1 MLRRSRLPATSPR
14 IPTEHRHI
22 VAAYFAVFLCTGV
35 WVPYMPLWLSSLGF
49 DGWQIGLAG
58 GMQPALR
65 WMAAI
70 CVAAAAD
77 RWRRRHALLI
87 ACALLGGLCFVPL
100 LSTTSFAPVLLVMAA
115 IAILQGSLIPL
126 LDAVALDTLAR
137 SGGDYGRLRMAGSV
151 AFVVGA
157 FGSAPLL
164 DAFSPALI
172 PVLLLVPQL
181 LLVPAMM
188 RLPREQHGHA
198 ADVRPPWALLTPAL
212 RAFLATAFLLQ
223 ISCGAWGGFFAIHTA
238 ALGLSDAVPG
248 LAWGLPVTAEIVLFG
263 WGRRLVERFAPAD
276 LVLVVLATTVVRW
289 ALTAVVTSEPLV
301 IAVQM
306 GHTVTFSLFHLATMT
321 LLARLVPAVNST
333 SGQGLYGL
341 VAFGCGGSAGFLLA
355 GGLVDRLGTQ
365 RLFVV
370 EAVIAALAV
379 IPALRLRTL
388 LRATPARFAPTAVA
402 R

>member
-1 MLRRSRLPATSPR
+1 MGLARTTLPA
-14 IPTEHRHI
+14 EHRNVI
-22 VAAYFAVFLCTGV
+22 AAYFAVFLGVGV
-35 WVPYMPLWLSSLGF
+35 WVPYMPLWLASLGF
-49 DGWQIGLAG
+49 DGWQVGVAG

-65 WMAAI
+65 WVAAI

-87 ACALLGGLCFVPL
+87 GCALLGGLSFVPL
-100 LSTTSFAPVLLVMAA
+100 LSTTSFDAVLLVMAA
-115 IAILQGSLIPL
+115 IALLQGSLIPL
-126 LDAVALDTLAR
+126 LDAVALDTVAR

-151 AFVVGA
+151 AFVIGA
-157 FGSAPLL
+157 FGSAPFL
-164 DAFSPALI
+164 DLFSPALI
-172 PVLLLVPQL
+172 PMLLLVPQVV
-181 LLVPAMM
+181 LVPALM

-198 ADVRPPWALLTPAL
+198 ADSRPPWALLTPPL

-223 ISCGAWGGFFAIHTA
+223 ISCGAWGGFFAIHTE

-248 LAWGLPVTAEIVLFG
+248 LAWGLPVTAEIILFG
-263 WGRRLVERFAPAD
+263 WGRRLVTRFAAAD
-276 LVLVVLATTVVRW
+276 LVLVVLGTTVVRW

-301 IAVQM
+301 IAVQL

-341 VAFGCGGSAGFLLA
+341 VAFGGGSSMGFFLA
-355 GGLVDRLGTQ
+355 GALVDQLGTQ
-365 RLFVV
+365 RLFAV
-370 EAVIAALAV
+370 EAVIAALALV
-379 IPALRLRTL
+379 PAWRLRSL
-388 LRATPARFAPTAVA
+388 LRTTRFAPAAVA

>member
-1 MLRRSRLPATSPR
+1 MALARTTLPR
-14 IPTEHRHI
+14 EHAHI
-22 VAAYFAVFLCTGV
+22 VAAYFAVFLGTGV
-35 WVPYMPLWLSSLGF
+35 WVPYMPLWLASLGF
-49 DGWQIGLAG
+49 DGWQVGILG

-65 WMAAI
+65 WASAI

-87 ACALLGGLCFVPL
+87 GCALLGGLSFVPL
-100 LSTTSFAPVLLVMAA
+100 LWATSFEAVLPVLAT
-115 IAILQGSLIPL
+115 IALLQGSLIPL
-126 LDAVALDTLAR
+126 LDAVALDALAR

-151 AFVVGA
+151 AFVIGA

-164 DAFSPALI
+164 DVFSPSLI

-181 LLVPAMM
+181 VLVPAMM

-198 ADVRPPWALLTPAL
+198 ADARPPWALLTPPL

-248 LAWGLPVTAEIVLFG
+248 LAWGLPVTAEIILFG
-263 WGRRLVERFAPAD
+263 WGRRLVGRFEPAD
-276 LVLVVLATTVVRW
+276 LVLVVLVTTVIRW

-301 IAVQM
+301 VAVQM
-306 GHTVTFSLFHLATMT
+306 GHAVTFSVFHLATMT
-321 LLARLVPAVNST
+321 LLARLVPSVNST

-341 VAFGCGGSAGFLLA
+341 VAFGGGSSLGFLLA
-355 GGLVDRLGTQ
+355 GALVDRLGTQ
-365 RLFVV
+365 RLFAV
-370 EAVIAALAV
+370 EAVIAALALL
-379 IPALRLRTL
+379 PAWHLRAL
-388 LRATPARFAPTAVA
+388 LRAGAARFAPTAVA